1 MSVLKTYNHQQ
12 GVTCICIGQIKD
24 TGVPQG
30 GEPLMHAADTVF
42 LLETM
47 YIASKEIGAEWGANA
62 KDYIPVLV
70 AVKSVTTPTFP
81 HKLRV
86 DRDGTT
92 GALMVSSKQPA
103 QYAVK

>member
-1 MSVLKTYNHQQ
+1 M
-12 GVTCICIGQIKD
+12 TCNCIGQIKD

-86 DRDGTT
+86 DRDGAT